1 MADLVNEF
9 SWSRTRDN
17 AFQECRRRYYY
28 QYYGAWGGWEAGAD
42 PLVRRLYVLK
52 HLGTRQMWAGRL
64 VHEAV
69 ERSLLALRDGHALS
83 EASLIEDT
91 VRQMREEWKGSRDGV
106 YHESPKRTGLF
117 EHEYGV
123 PIKDNEWQAIRD
135 HVIRCLRNFHR
146 LPLLADIKRTSTDR
160 WILIENIG
168 SFGFEGTRVF
178 AAPGLPVQELQP
190 VGVVPVAEV
199 GRAEH
204 ARALEGEGADVL
216 DEHPALGRRALDVG
230 QHGQPVEVPQAA
242 DHVIAQGLPL
252 AIADGHAVLVL
263 EQGGPLRGL
272 PVDPRTRALPLLAH
286 LAHRILDEGGLAQAV
301 AVAQGQEGALDRLVD
316 EPARPHL
323 AGRELLE
330 DVEAADER
338 VGVGVPAAPGA
349 VVLIVVA
356 PAAVLED
363 IVAGARPGEF
373 VHEVG
378 HV

>member
-123 PIKDNEWQAIRD
+123 PIKDSEWQAIRD
-135 HVIRCLRNFHR
+135 HVVRCLRNFHR

-178 AAPGLPVQELQP
+178 AAPDFGYWNAADRLQL
-190 VGVVPVAEV
+190 VDWKTG
-199 GRAEH
+199 GN
-204 ARALEGEGADVL
+204 GEGASLQLGGYALYALEVL
-216 DEHPALGRRALDVG
+216 RVDLPRVDLLEVNLRDGEVTAHPWDEVS
-230 QHGQPVEVPQAA
+230 
-242 DHVIAQGLPL
+242 
-252 AIADGHAVLVL
+252 
-263 EQGGPLRGL
+263 
-272 PVDPRTRALPLLAH
+272 
-286 LAHRILDEGGLAQAV
+286 
-301 AVAQGQEGALDRLVD
+301 LDRVRDHIRLSVRSMKAYLKD
-316 EPARPHL
+316 P
-323 AGRELLE
+323 ELNQ
-330 DVEAADER
+330 ADESNFEKAEELKICR
-338 VGVGVPAAPGA
+338 WCNFRAVCRPELPPFAAENP
-349 VVLIVVA
+349 
-356 PAAVLED
+356 
-363 IVAGARPGEF
+363 PGETPPGQNPLPSGSPANPLPSG
-373 VHEVG
+373 ERAG
-378 HV
+378 